1 MLGARQDGVDPDGH
15 LAGRDVGREIDGLGI
30 GLIEDGEIDPGVV
43 ELVGGRRGRPLERE
57 AAGSVGGGGLE
68 IGGTLGK
75 DYVLWLEVVEL
86 IVTFEGQ
93 FAVDLD
99 GLWPS
104 CGDTCGDEPVSDGV
118 DEGSEG
124 FGGLAESVSDIEL
137 GGSFWVSHFRSKGAN
152 VRHTAPR
159 SANNSYDFTGEWAK
173 NSLFVNSHFIRCV

>member
-1 MLGARQDGVDPDGH
+1 M
-15 LAGRDVGREIDGLGI
+15 
-30 GLIEDGEIDPGVV
+30 
-43 ELVGGRRGRPLERE
+43 
-57 AAGSVGGGGLE
+57 E

-137 GGSFWVSHFRSKGAN
+137 GGSFWVSHVCAIPTKAYC
-152 VRHTAPR
+152 TAIYIDHR
-159 SANNSYDFTGEWAK
+159 TITD
-173 NSLFVNSHFIRCV
+173 IM